1 MKYTPLQLTSVV
13 IGAAGLI
20 ALYFGYF
27 PDSPYATLL
36 IPLWIFLLSTVE
48 STMRRSE
55 IRQLALIRL
64 LEAYSRYNSINLML
78 RLASSEEAY
87 NQAYREFMD
96 WFNSTLET
104 VQETFS
110 VDDAE
115 TFRVIG
121 NETASTMVLQLNQLR
136 PYTQAN
142 REMLLQSLEVYGVRL
157 RELMKQVPTIQRS
170 WWLTPLIAPKSP
182 SALPSAS

>member
-1 MKYTPLQLTSVV
+1 
-13 IGAAGLI
+13 
-20 ALYFGYF
+20 
-27 PDSPYATLL
+27 
-36 IPLWIFLLSTVE
+36 
-48 STMRRSE
+48 MRRSE

-64 LEAYSRYNSINLML
+64 LEAYSRYTSISLML

-87 NQAYREFMD
+87 NQAYREFRD
-96 WFNSTLET
+96 WFNGTFET
-104 VQETFS
+104 VRESFS

-121 NETASTMVLQLNQLR
+121 NETAATMVLQLNQLR
-136 PYTQAN
+136 AYSEAN
-142 REMLLQSLEVYGVRL
+142 RETLLQSLQVYGVRL